1 MTFDNTYYKTLLD
14 KPWERVS
21 AEMAAH
27 IGGWPLEEGW
37 LWSWR
42 AWLRQNGCLLAGFGS
57 SHVASCTH
65 VPAARSPPHPHTLQP
80 RSATGST
87 EWRPSFHG
95 VPHSLSTA
103 AGIPTDHV
111 LPDNPTCRPFIE
123 EYAADQQL
131 FFRDFAAAFAKM
143 TELGARWA

>member
-1 MTFDNTYYKTLLD
+1 MSL
-14 KPWERVS
+14 PAERTC
-21 AEMAAH
+21 APPNAA
-27 IGGWPLEEGW
+27 
-37 LWSWR
+37 
-42 AWLRQNGCLLAGFGS
+42 
-57 SHVASCTH
+57 
-65 VPAARSPPHPHTLQP
+65 
-80 RSATGST
+80 
-87 EWRPSFHG
+87 
-95 VPHSLSTA
+95 TA

>member
-1 MTFDNTYYKTLLD
+1 MGAR
-14 KPWERVS
+14 ERR
-21 AEMAAH
+21 H
-27 IGGWPLEEGW
+27 GGTHRWVVRVFWPLD
-37 LWSWR
+37 WR
-42 AWLRQNGCLLAGFGS
+42 VLILLPLS
-57 SHVASCTH
+57 LS
-65 VPAARSPPHPHTLQP
+65 PAAGAFHMC
-80 RSATGST
+80 AA
-87 EWRPSFHG
+87 SFAC
-95 VPHSLSTA
+95 A